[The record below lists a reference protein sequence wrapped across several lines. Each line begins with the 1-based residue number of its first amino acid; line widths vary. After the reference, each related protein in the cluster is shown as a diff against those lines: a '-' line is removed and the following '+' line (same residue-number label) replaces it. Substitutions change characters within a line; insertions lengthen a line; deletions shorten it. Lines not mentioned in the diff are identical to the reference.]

1 VHEGHIQQSHDTPL
15 LLFSEDEK
23 VIRILEKLFR
33 KSNLSIISV
42 RSKDEWYQI
51 ASAEQFSIIMW
62 DLRFYIKHT
71 EALLDSIRQ
80 NVQDAIHVGLIMHGS
95 GKYLKST
102 LKQRVLNYYIDI
114 TWDEEYLLYTIW
126 QVLNHY
132 NLIHQNKS
140 LSAEVEEKQ
149 LRLEEV
155 HADIEQRMERLIKDF
170 DEKRK
175 SLVQDNESLIGQ
187 RTRIFEVISMLTD
200 INNAVA
206 NHSRNVAAL
215 SKLMAEALALSHE
228 EIQRIEQASLLH
240 DIGKMN
246 IPLTVLGKA
255 KSQLNAEEEE
265 MVRSHVVRS
274 QLLVERMECSKEVS
288 RIIRHHHE
296 WYDGNGYPDG
306 LKGESIPIGARII
319 AVADTIENMTNN
331 NSPWNKFSLCRALWL
346 IESKS
351 SIVYDPKIYKCLLR
365 VVKQWAEEF
374 ICDADCQEEIVSLQ
388 DLSVGKKVSRDVI
401 SGTGIL
407 FVPRGTR
414 LTRNDI
420 EELAYYDSID
430 PLKTGVYIWKE
441 TKKAIHQI

>member
-1 VHEGHIQQSHDTPL
+1 MYEGHIQQRHDAPL
-15 LLFSEDEK
+15 LLFSEDDK

-33 KSNLSIISV
+33 KSNLSIIPV
-42 RSKDEWYQI
+42 RSKDEWHQQMTV
-51 ASAEQFSIIMW
+51 EVSIILW
-62 DLRFYIKHT
+62 DLRFYIKHMAELAEPVRELT
-71 EALLDSIRQ
+71 PDS
-80 NVQDAIHVGLIMHGS
+80 IHVGLIMHGT

-102 LKQRVLNYYIDI
+102 LTHGVLNYYIDI
-114 TWDEEYLLYTIW
+114 TWDEEYLLYTVR
-126 QVLNHY
+126 QVLNQC
-132 NLIHQNKS
+132 NLLQQNKS
-140 LSAEVEEKQ
+140 LSAEVQEQK

-155 HADIEQRMERLIKDF
+155 HADIEQRMERLIGDF
-170 DEKRK
+170 EEKRK
-175 SLVQDNESLIGQ
+175 SLVKDNESLIRQ
-187 RTRIFEVISMLTD
+187 KTRIFEVLSMLTD

-215 SKLMAEALALSHE
+215 SKLMAEALALSAE
-228 EIQRIEQASLLH
+228 EIQRIVQASLLH

-265 MVRSHVVRS
+265 MVRSHVVRG
-274 QLLVERMECSKEVS
+274 QLLVERMECSKEVE

-306 LKGESIPIGARII
+306 LKGESIPLGARII

-331 NSPWNKFSLCRALWL
+331 NTPWNQFSLRRALWL

-351 SIVYDPKIYKCLLR
+351 AVVYDPKVYKCLLR
-365 VVKQWAEEF
+365 VVKQWAEEAVY
-374 ICDADCQEEIVSLQ
+374 DADCQEEIVSLH
-388 DLSVGKKVSRDVI
+388 DLKAGRKVSRDVI

-414 LTRNDI
+414 LTHNDI